1 MKATGIILAGGKSS
15 RMNYQDKAWLPY
27 EGEPLIHRAIN
38 RLSPQVTQILISKNS
53 SDQRYKKLLYTC
65 IPDLNANFDGP
76 LAGILACSSH
86 VTNPL
91 CLIIPCDTPNVPRNL
106 KSLLLPHL
114 GAADAAIPRFGGDCQ
129 PLFILAR
136 TSRLGSIAPYISAG
150 GRSVKGWLR
159 NLSIAQVDF
168 MSKEPFKN
176 VNSPEQLK

>member
-1 MKATGIILAGGKSS
+1 
-15 RMNYQDKAWLPY
+15 MNFQDKAWISY

-38 RLSPQVTQILISKNS
+38 RLSLQVTQILISKNS
-53 SDQRYKKLLYTC
+53 SDQRYKKLPYTC
-65 IPDLNANFDGP
+65 IADLNANFDGP

-129 PLFILAR
+129 PLFILAK

>member
-76 LAGILACSSH
+76 
-86 VTNPL
+86 
-91 CLIIPCDTPNVPRNL
+91 
-106 KSLLLPHL
+106 
-114 GAADAAIPRFGGDCQ
+114 
-129 PLFILAR
+129 
-136 TSRLGSIAPYISAG
+136 
-150 GRSVKGWLR
+150 
-159 NLSIAQVDF
+159 
-168 MSKEPFKN
+168 
-176 VNSPEQLK
+176 